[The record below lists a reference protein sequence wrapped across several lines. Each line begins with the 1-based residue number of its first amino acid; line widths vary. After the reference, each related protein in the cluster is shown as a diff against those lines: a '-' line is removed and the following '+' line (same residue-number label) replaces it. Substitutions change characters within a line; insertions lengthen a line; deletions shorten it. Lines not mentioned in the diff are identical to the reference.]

1 MNPGEEPLR
10 IAVLTAHPD
19 DAEIWCGGTI
29 LKHTSRGDRVR
40 IFGVFCQAPARVT
53 CAHVSAR
60 ALGATYSPCGRE
72 LSGML
77 DEAAVRELAEF
88 APHMVLTHWE
98 HDSHPDH
105 VLTFRCA
112 YDAVIR
118 LARLSVNVNAM
129 FCFTT
134 YNNRGTSGF
143 FAPEFYVDVSREWT
157 AKVVSIHLHA
167 DQDPERIVHDA
178 TPLFAAHGRVIGA
191 EYAEVF
197 LEVPIFGRLR
207 SRLRSP
213 AFLA

>member
-1 MNPGEEPLR
+1 MNQPDEPLR
-10 IAVLTAHPD
+10 IAVLAAHPD

-29 LKHTSRGDRVR
+29 LKHTARGDRVR
-40 IFGVFCQAPARVT
+40 IFGLFCQAPARVE
-53 CAHVSAR
+53 CARASAG
-60 ALGATYSPCGRE
+60 ALGATYSSCGLE
-72 LSGML
+72 PGGTL
-77 DEAAVRELAEF
+77 DEAAVRELAGF

-105 VLTFRCA
+105 VRTFRCA

-118 LARLSVNVNAM
+118 LARLSVNVNVM

-143 FAPEFYVDVSREWT
+143 FTPEFYVDVTREWP
-157 AKVVSIHLHA
+157 AKVGSIHLHA

-207 SRLRSP
+207 SRLRAP